1 MGEVL
6 GFEPHCVSRVK
17 YNGTQVSKTHLSAAY
32 TWREGYPQA
41 YKACTVVLVFWST
54 AKCRDRC
61 VSQPPRTRTR
71 LRSARGGSSGAPR
84 ARVSG
89 FPFPVGRP
97 PPGYTVSLTGVGLTT
112 GCFVKGAVR
121 SRSSLIHSGTIPA
134 RLAFAVNVPR
144 TDEAQNARRSE
155 TSVTLSMLS
164 SLIGTQDADGHA
176 AAHGCTL
183 LVVSLPST
191 SVSLVRLVDQRPSR
205 RRRGT
210 AYTTRW

>member
-1 MGEVL
+1 MFSAIWQVL
-6 GFEPHCVSRVK
+6 DLTLEPLTYR
-17 YNGTQVSKTHLSAAY
+17 QRTH
-32 TWREGYPQA
+32 
-41 YKACTVVLVFWST
+41 V
-54 AKCRDRC
+54 
-61 VSQPPRTRTR
+61 
-71 LRSARGGSSGAPR
+71 ARGIPPGIQSVYGGIGLLVNSQVPGPLRIPASPHADAPALGARRVRPAPR
-84 ARVSG
+84 ARAGVSG

-97 PPGYTVSLTGVGLTT
+97 PPGYTVSLAGVGLTT